1 MADMRDSPLYSDI
14 NLYVGTFSNK
24 ELVYDTDSINQNIF
38 LIITTPIR
46 SKWFRVRYGSNIP
59 AYLFEPMDDMTSNRI
74 QREIKTLLSRNDELR
89 VTIES
94 VKVIPN
100 YSVQVYAVEII
111 YSAPNLD
118 GKPVIF
124 QFGLNKQAA

>member
-24 ELVYDTDSINQNIF
+24 ELVFDTDSINQNIF

-94 VKVIPN
+94 VKVVPN

>member
-1 MADMRDSPLYSDI
+1 
-14 NLYVGTFSNK
+14 
-24 ELVYDTDSINQNIF
+24 
-38 LIITTPIR
+38 
-46 SKWFRVRYGSNIP
+46 
-59 AYLFEPMDDMTSNRI
+59 MDDMTSNRI

-94 VKVIPN
+94 VKVVPN

-118 GKPVIF
+118 GKPVVF